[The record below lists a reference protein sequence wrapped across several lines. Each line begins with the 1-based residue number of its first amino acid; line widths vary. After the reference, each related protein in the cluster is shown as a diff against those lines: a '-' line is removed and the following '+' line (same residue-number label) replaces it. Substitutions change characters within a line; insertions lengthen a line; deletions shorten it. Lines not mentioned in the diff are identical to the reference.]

1 MRGMARVKGNKK
13 TAILTGSGLLLPI
26 TKNLKLLLLT

>member
-13 TAILTGSGLLLPI
+13 KTAILTGGGLLLPI
-26 TKNLKLLLLT
+26 TKNLKL